1 MRPFYNTFFP
11 FFFFCNY
18 QADDLRQQTLQ
29 QMHHILT
36 TRQSARALLAIND
49 YISCLWAL
57 SSLWLAGLL
66 GHENEK
72 HKNYLDDAILKT
84 DSPHPMK
91 WSLGFEFVQDQSYDS
106 PFNGLLLFFNPKLPL
121 GLGCCA
127 LVITLM
133 IKAKIVDLFVVDMV
147 SICRFQCHL
156 WYGLA
161 RSSILSS
168 FVWTLVPIIWLC

>member
-1 MRPFYNTFFP
+1 
-11 FFFFCNY
+11 
-18 QADDLRQQTLQ
+18 
-29 QMHHILT
+29 MHHILT

-66 GHENEK
+66 CHENEK
-72 HKNYLDDAILKT
+72 HKNYLDDVILKT

-121 GLGCCA
+121 GLGKEGNFIFIFIFFKFLQNLEEA
-127 LVITLM
+127 EGLKYVLM
-133 IKAKIVDLFVVDMV
+133 IFYWSFLQNIYLYFYLKSDIIV
-147 SICRFQCHL
+147 
-156 WYGLA
+156 
-161 RSSILSS
+161 IL
-168 FVWTLVPIIWLC
+168 I